1 MVFPGACTCVHDL
14 SFARDAY
21 IEELLLYVG
30 RGSCTLLSPH
40 KC

>member
-21 IEELLLYVG
+21 IVEHLLYVG
-30 RGSCTLLSPH
+30 RGSCTLLSPRE
-40 KC
+40 C